1 MKSINFEPE
10 SVLLDDIL
18 LEEKEENKYLTDA
31 VKTILNI
38 IGEDCDRE
46 GLLKTPER
54 VAKAIKFLTSGYKAN
69 ISELINN
76 AIFNESYDEIIIV
89 KDIDIFSLCEH
100 HMLPIYGKAH
110 VAYLADKKIIG
121 LSKIPRICDVFAK
134 RLQVQERL
142 TKQIALTIDEYLQPK
157 GVIVVIEAGHMCM
170 TMRGVQ
176 KPGSYT
182 VTEAA
187 TGVFKENYEYKD
199 NFYRLLKNN

>member
-1 MKSINFEPE
+1 MRYTNFEPE
-10 SVLLDDIL
+10 SVLIDNIF
-18 LEEKEENKYLTDA
+18 LEEKEENNCLKGTI
-31 VKTILNI
+31 KTILKE
-38 IGEDCDRE
+38 IGEDCNRE

-69 ISELINN
+69 ISELING

-89 KDIDIFSLCEH
+89 KDIDIFSMCEH
-100 HMLPIYGKAH
+100 HMLPIYGKVH

-121 LSKIPRICDVFAK
+121 LSKIPRICDAFAK

-142 TKQIALTIDEYLQPK
+142 TKQIAFTLDEYLQPK

-170 TMRGVQ
+170 TLRGVQ

-182 VTEAA
+182 VTEAT
-187 TGVFKENYEYKD
+187 TGIFKENFEYKD
-199 NFYRLLKNN
+199 NFYRLLKKN